1 MRHLVPGVQD
11 ELGTLVDRDDVR
23 VGQTLNSAFFR
34 RKLRD
39 DQLHCSVQRIPE
51 LHALAGAADD
61 GHLAEAVNILDGGA
75 NAANPLPDQW
85 NRRRGVA
92 RRVPVE
98 GHGLEPDPGS
108 TEDGSTNEGC
118 LVLTNLRLKKVS
130 SSYSSHFIYDSG
142 QLVSL

>member
-39 DQLHCSVQRIPE
+39 DQLDCSVQRIPE

-118 LVLTNLRLKKVS
+118 LVLTNLRFKKVS
-130 SSYSSHFIYDSG
+130 SY
-142 QLVSL
+142 VSFNLSC